1 MPVGELSAAAGD
13 GAYRFVVEACRLA
26 REGLVDGIVT
36 APLNKAAMQAGGHK
50 WPGHTELLAH
60 EFGVRQLQPRALGR
74 RPVLLP
80 PHRPRLPAAG
90 HRGLHARAGRRH
102 LHLAGAFVG
111 ALGKPDEAIGVA
123 GLNPHAGENRIFGDE
138 DADMLEPAVARA
150 RERGI
155 NAHGPIPA
163 DALIPAAVRG
173 KWNIVVACYHDQG
186 HAPFKAVYGNDGV
199 NITIGLPVVRV
210 SVDHGTAFDIA
221 GKGIAGEGSLVLSCE
236 RAAALAPGWDAVW
249 QAAAVTDPATTR
261 RPAIRTKAAPWI
273 MTPAPHFPPVR
284 VEPDARRRIREALAG
299 AGRRIVVFDDDP
311 TGSQTVHDVAVV
323 TVFDPE
329 EIAAG
334 LDGPG
339 STCFILTNTRSMDEA
354 DAVALNTRVGRTVF
368 ELSRRLDAPVEVI
381 SRSDST
387 LRGHVI
393 AEVAALDAVR
403 RDVLGRGFD
412 GVLLIPAFLEAGRF
426 TAGDVHW
433 ARVGG
438 EPTPVGDTEFA
449 RDATFGFT
457 ASDLREFVAEKSG
470 GTITPD
476 QVHSLTLDDIRR
488 GGPQR
493 VAEILAGVTDGAFVV
508 VNAVDYADLDVV
520 VLGLLEPQWPARR
533 SCTGPARRSRSRWPG
548 WTPNPAQASDIW
560 PDGRPG
566 GHGLVVVGSHV
577 GLTSRQVAVA
587 QERGGI
593 VEVELDVP
601 AVADPA
607 RAGRPRRRGHRP
619 GGRRAGRVGC
629 VAVHQP
635 HPAARHR
642 PRRQPGDRPAGV
654 HRGDHRRPRRRR
666 RAGPAWVVA
675 KGGITSHD
683 VAVRG
688 LGIRRATVL
697 GQLLPGLVSVFQPVE
712 ALPEVVGVPY
722 VVFAGN
728 VGDENTLAYVIDLFS
743 GRTSP

>member
-1 MPVGELSAAAGD
+1 M
-13 GAYRFVVEACRLA
+13 
-26 REGLVDGIVT
+26 T
-36 APLNKAAMQAGGHK
+36 N
-50 WPGHTELLAH
+50 
-60 EFGVRQLQPRALGR
+60 
-74 RPVLLP
+74 
-80 PHRPRLPAAG
+80 
-90 HRGLHARAGRRH
+90 
-102 LHLAGAFVG
+102 
-111 ALGKPDEAIGVA
+111 
-123 GLNPHAGENRIFGDE
+123 
-138 DADMLEPAVARA
+138 
-150 RERGI
+150 
-155 NAHGPIPA
+155 
-163 DALIPAAVRG
+163 
-173 KWNIVVACYHDQG
+173 
-186 HAPFKAVYGNDGV
+186 
-199 NITIGLPVVRV
+199 LPV
-210 SVDHGTAFDIA
+210 D
-221 GKGIAGEGSLVLSCE
+221 L
-236 RAAALAPGWDAVW
+236 AAL
-249 QAAAVTDPATTR
+249 
-261 RPAIRTKAAPWI
+261 
-273 MTPAPHFPPVR
+273 PPVR

-299 AGRRIVVFDDDP
+299 AGRRIAVFDDDP

-339 STCFILTNTRSMDEA
+339 STCFILTNTRSMDET

-393 AEVAALDAVR
+393 AEVTALDAVR
-403 RDVLGRGFD
+403 REVLGRGFD

-520 VLGLLEPQWPARR
+520 VLGLLEPQVAGKAFLYR
-533 SCTGPARRSRSRWPG
+533 TGPSFPQPLAGLDPRP
-548 WTPNPAQASDIW
+548 PLQASDIW
-560 PDGRPG
+560 PGGRPG

-593 VEVELDVP
+593 AEVELDVP
-601 AVADPA
+601 AVADPSRRDAHVAEVTA
-607 RAGRPRRRGHRP
+607 RVVDALAGL
-619 GGRRAGRVGC
+619 GC
-629 VAVHQP
+629 AAVHQP

-642 PRRQPGDRPAGV
+642 PRRQPGDRPAGL
-654 HRGDHRRPRRRR
+654 HRGDHRRARCRSSRTGVGRRQGRHHLPRRRR
-666 RAGPAWVVA
+666 PGPGHPPRDRPGPAA
-675 KGGITSHD
+675 AGAG
-683 VAVRG
+683 
-688 LGIRRATVL
+688 
-697 GQLLPGLVSVFQPVE
+697 
-712 ALPEVVGVPY
+712 VGVP
-722 VVFAGN
+722 ARRSP
-728 VGDENTLAYVIDLFS
+728 TR
-743 GRTSP
+743 GRRRPLRGVRRQRGR

>member
-1 MPVGELSAAAGD
+1 
-13 GAYRFVVEACRLA
+13 
-26 REGLVDGIVT
+26 VD
-36 APLNKAAMQAGGHK
+36 L
-50 WPGHTELLAH
+50 
-60 EFGVRQLQPRALGR
+60 
-74 RPVLLP
+74 
-80 PHRPRLPAAG
+80 
-90 HRGLHARAGRRH
+90 
-102 LHLAGAFVG
+102 
-111 ALGKPDEAIGVA
+111 
-123 GLNPHAGENRIFGDE
+123 
-138 DADMLEPAVARA
+138 
-150 RERGI
+150 
-155 NAHGPIPA
+155 
-163 DALIPAAVRG
+163 
-173 KWNIVVACYHDQG
+173 
-186 HAPFKAVYGNDGV
+186 
-199 NITIGLPVVRV
+199 
-210 SVDHGTAFDIA
+210 
-221 GKGIAGEGSLVLSCE
+221 
-236 RAAALAPGWDAVW
+236 AAL
-249 QAAAVTDPATTR
+249 
-261 RPAIRTKAAPWI
+261 
-273 MTPAPHFPPVR
+273 PPVR

-299 AGRRIVVFDDDP
+299 AGRRIAVFDDDP

-339 STCFILTNTRSMDEA
+339 STCFILTNTRSLDET

-403 RDVLGRGFD
+403 RDVLGCGFD

-457 ASDLREFVAEKSG
+457 ASDLREFVAEKSR
-470 GTITPD
+470 GTITPG

-493 VAEILAGVTDGAFVV
+493 VAEILAGVSDGAFVV

-520 VLGLLEPQWPARR
+520 VLGLLEPQVAGKAFLYR
-533 SCTGPARRSRSRWPG
+533 TGPSFPQALAGLDPQPPL
-548 WTPNPAQASDIW
+548 TASDIW
-560 PDGRPG
+560 PDGQRDG
-566 GHGLVVVGSHV
+566 ETVGHGLVVVGSHV

-593 VEVELDVP
+593 AEVELDVT
-601 AVADPA
+601 AVADPSRRDAHVAEVTA
-607 RAGRPRRRGHRP
+607 RVVDAL
-619 GGRRAGRVGC
+619 GGSDVLLFTSRTLLRDTD
-629 VAVHQP
+629 
-635 HPAARHR
+635 PAASLDIA
-642 PRRQPGDRPAGV
+642 RQVSTAVITVVRGAVAGSTPG
-654 HRGDHRRPRRRR
+654 
-666 RAGPAWVVA
+666 AGPAWVVA